1 MTTRPHDDTRSSLPA
16 AQAGAPAGGLLARVV
31 NIQPGEGSLVVW
43 AWLYL
48 FAVFT
53 AYYVIRP
60 IRDEAGV
67 AGGVSNL
74 SWLFTGTL
82 LAMMAVNPPFAA
94 LVARLPRSR
103 FIGVTYRFFMLNLV
117 IFLVL
122 FRTMSGEAN
131 VWVGRAFFIWTSV
144 FNLFVVSVFW
154 AFMVDLFTNE
164 QSKRLFGFIAAAAT
178 VGGILGAGV
187 TASTVQSVGVPAL
200 LLLSAAL
207 LEVGV
212 FASRR
217 LGALTQTLDRPVAR
231 PGDERAGAS
240 TGTGAEGQRPIGGGV
255 LAGLTH
261 ALQSPYLLNICVYML
276 LYTILSTFLYFQ
288 QAAIVDRSFA
298 DRAARTAFFARVD
311 LLVNA
316 LTLGAQ
322 CFLTGRI
329 MKRAGVAMTLT
340 FVPALTAVGFLLLGL
355 MPTVA
360 IVVGFTVLRRA
371 GNFAFARPTR
381 EVLFTVVSREDKY
394 KAKNFID
401 TVVYRLGDQV
411 GAWSSSLVAMAGLG
425 AAAIAWTAVPL
436 ALAWV
441 GNAWWLGRRQE
452 TLVSGGASAAPAVAD
467 APPRGAPAR

>member
-1 MTTRPHDDTRSSLPA
+1 MPQTPRSTSP
-16 AQAGAPAGGLLARVV
+16 GGGLLNRLVSLE
-31 NIQPGEGSLVVW
+31 PGEGRVVAW
-43 AWLYL
+43 SWLYL

-67 AGGVSNL
+67 AGGVANL

-94 LVARLPRSR
+94 LVARLPRTR
-103 FIGVTYRFFMLNLV
+103 FIGLTYRFFMLNLV

-122 FRTMSGEAN
+122 FRTTSGTAN

-154 AFMVDLFTNE
+154 AFMVDLFNTD

-178 VGGILGAGV
+178 VGGIVGASI
-187 TASTVQSVGVPAL
+187 TASTVQSLGVPL
-200 LLLSAAL
+200 LLLVSVVL

-217 LGALTQTLDRPVAR
+217 LGALAPAFGTPKPRPGEDPERIAPAR
-231 PGDERAGAS
+231 PSAAGDG
-240 TGTGAEGQRPIGGGV
+240 GQTPIGGGV
-255 LAGLTH
+255 MAGLTNV
-261 ALQSPYLLNICVYML
+261 LRSPYLLNVSGYML

-288 QAAIVDRSFA
+288 QAAIVDRSFV

-311 LLVNA
+311 LLVNV
-316 LTLGAQ
+316 LTLGGQ
-322 CFLTGRI
+322 CFLTGRV
-329 MKRAGVAMTLT
+329 MKRAGVALTLT
-340 FVPALTAVGFLLLGL
+340 FVPAITAVGFLLLGL

-360 IVVGFTVLRRA
+360 IVVGFTVLRRT
-371 GNFAFARPTR
+371 GNFVFARPTC

-411 GAWSSSLVAMAGLG
+411 GAWSSTLITMAALG
-425 AAAIAWTAVPL
+425 AGAVAWAGVPL
-436 ALAWV
+436 ALIWV
-441 GNAWWLGRRQE
+441 ANAWWLGRRQE
-452 TLVSGGASAAPAVAD
+452 VLADEARQVVPAGVARKAVA
-467 APPRGAPAR
+467 G